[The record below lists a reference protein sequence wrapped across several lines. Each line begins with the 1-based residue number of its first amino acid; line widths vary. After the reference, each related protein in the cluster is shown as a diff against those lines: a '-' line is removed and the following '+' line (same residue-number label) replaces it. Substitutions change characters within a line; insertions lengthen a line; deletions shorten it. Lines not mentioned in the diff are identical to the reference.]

1 MSLLETWP
9 GIKTPTMLNAL
20 SLASNIA
27 GLFKSLADWWGRR
40 QLIEAGKRE
49 AEAELNADQLE
60 KVRLAN
66 RARIDHGGVREEDF
80 RD

>member
-1 MSLLETWP
+1 MF
-9 GIKTPTMLNAL
+9 NAL
-20 SLASNIA
+20 SLIGNIA

-49 AEAELNADQLE
+49 AEAEINAGQLH
-60 KVRLAN
+60 KIGRAN
-66 RARIDHGGVREEDF
+66 RARRDSNGVRQPDF